1 MKTHENRIIINEGI
15 NHLNNI
21 LRNLNKAPNRK
32 YRKITLEQ
40 KLINAKL
47 TYGKVTDA
55 LAIIET
61 EIKES
66 ELFFLTNAI
75 RQVYSNVHILILS
88 KLERAAIHKISLFTL
103 SYAIL
108 FINKLLNKIK
118 SKMAKVNIKT
128 GANQYV

>member
-1 MKTHENRIIINEGI
+1 MKTHENRNIINEGI
-15 NHLNNI
+15 KHLNNI

-40 KLINAKL
+40 ELGNAKL

-66 ELFFLTNAI
+66 ELFF
-75 RQVYSNVHILILS
+75 
-88 KLERAAIHKISLFTL
+88 F
-103 SYAIL
+103 
-108 FINKLLNKIK
+108 NKC
-118 SKMAKVNIKT
+118 
-128 GANQYV
+128 Y